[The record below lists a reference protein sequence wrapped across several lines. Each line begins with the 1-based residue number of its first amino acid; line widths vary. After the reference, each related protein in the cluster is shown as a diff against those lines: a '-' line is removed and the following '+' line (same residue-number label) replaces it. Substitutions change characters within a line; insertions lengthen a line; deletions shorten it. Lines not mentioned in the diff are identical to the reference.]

1 MGTEFLAR
9 GLLKDPQRTDAV
21 GRSKRFGRR
30 RGCATTM
37 TATPHIRLL
46 VALAAA
52 CALPGLPS
60 LAFAQTDPKASADE
74 HFKRG
79 VDLFRDRRFG
89 DAATEFEEAYR
100 LSPAYVVLYNIG
112 QVDAALGRSVEAV
125 DAYEKYLKQG
135 ASQISPE
142 RTREVQIELA
152 KQRDRIGT
160 VALRTKPEGAEIRM
174 DGKWIGKSPLAQP
187 VRATVGRHTFDAF
200 LSGYAPQVYEVEVVG
215 RAERPLE
222 ITFTVDP
229 AVAEKE
235 AQAKAAEARAAEAKA
250 QAEAA
255 TARPAPAPVVTVLEV
270 PRTGPTSP
278 GAGPAGGERTAIPRS
293 SINWQRTIGYV
304 VAIGGLGT
312 ATAGGIVAYQ
322 GSNRSHDASDR
333 LAAAKT
339 NAEYDAALP
348 DFEDGKSRNRLG
360 WIIAGIGGAGLIGG
374 IILIATAPDRSAS
387 SVALGISPMFTSTP
401 LSAPGGLSLSGHY

>member
-1 MGTEFLAR
+1 MDDEPVARRLLTTEPERDDRDAR
-9 GLLKDPQRTDAV
+9 ETLRSCGDASST
-21 GRSKRFGRR
+21 RS
-30 RGCATTM
+30 TM
-37 TATPHIRLL
+37 TLSTLHLGIL
-46 VALAAA
+46 VALAGL
-52 CALPGLPS
+52 CALPSP
-60 LAFAQTDPKASADE
+60 AFAQTDPKASADE
-74 HFKRG
+74 HFRRG

-135 ASQISPE
+135 ASQISAE
-142 RTREVQIELA
+142 RTQEVQVELG

-174 DGKWIGKSPLAQP
+174 DGKWIGKTPLAQP

-215 RAERPLE
+215 RAERRLE
-222 ITFTVDP
+222 IAFNVDP
-229 AVAEKE
+229 VVAEKE
-235 AQAKAAEARAAEAKA
+235 AEAKAAEAKAA
-250 QAEAA
+250 QATAEVAA
-255 TARPAPAPVVTVLEV
+255 RPAPVVTVLAV
-270 PRTGPTSP
+270 PRPDPMDKGGRS
-278 GAGPAGGERTAIPRS
+278 AVAEQPAHARA

-312 ATAGGIVAYQ
+312 ATAGGIIAYQ
-322 GSNRSHDASDR
+322 GANKSHDASDR
-333 LAAAKT
+333 LLQAA
-339 NAEYDAALP
+339 NDAEYNKYLP

-360 WIIAGIGGAGLIGG
+360 WIVAGIGGAGLLGG
-374 IILIATAPDRSAS
+374 VILIATAPDSAAGS
-387 SVALGISPMFTSTP
+387 GVALGVAPTMTPTS
-401 LSAPGGLSLSGHY
+401 GGLSLRGIY